1 MTNFI
6 SSLKKIFFDGSVITL
21 LFILNLLSR
30 IRFFILV
37 RLIISSLF
45 LLAPLGC
52 IYYPIEILPNFF
64 QIIAKALPL
73 VYIFDE
79 ARNILLNDHINY
91 ENLKKAYLLNL
102 LYLIIGIILFY
113 LSFLR
118 ARVKGTLI
126 NMGE

>member
-1 MTNFI
+1 M
-6 SSLKKIFFDGSVITL
+6 
-21 LFILNLLSR
+21 
-30 IRFFILV
+30 
-37 RLIISSLF
+37 
-45 LLAPLGC
+45 GC

-64 QIIAKALPL
+64 QIIAKGLPL

-79 ARNILLNDHINY
+79 TRNILLNGSVNY
-91 ENLKKAYLLNL
+91 ENIKQAYLLNL
-102 LYLIIGIILFY
+102 IYLFGGIGLFY